1 MLALKLLPVLFA
13 SLSGS
18 SSFGQL
24 LQHLC
29 CCLLKTGRPA
39 IESADGA
46 AASQE
51 RWRRGSTHTCLS
63 CSQAWVGVWCF
74 LGEEKLDSHIWRTF
88 RCWWSVL
95 LGEALISLF
104 ENRCFLPWQAVSSGT
119 FLALTANLKRPL
131 QLQDWESNMP
141 QLQMSWIE
149 VFKDNQACL
158 IAFSTTIVLLHEI
171 SDSAVPTVTK
181 ENFKMYRFASSG
193 FDLFYEA
200 LYCWNT
206 SPN

>member
-1 MLALKLLPVLFA
+1 MAQ
-13 SLSGS
+13 
-18 SSFGQL
+18 QL
-24 LQHLC
+24 LLH
-29 CCLLKTGRPA
+29 KKDG
-39 IESADGA
+39 GA
-46 AASQE
+46 AAHTRASPAHKLESASGASWAKRSSTVVLE
-51 RWRRGSTHTCLS
+51 RLLDVEVFFRGR
-63 CSQAWVGVWCF
+63 F
-74 LGEEKLDSHIWRTF
+74 
-88 RCWWSVL
+88 
-95 LGEALISLF
+95 SLF

-193 FDLFYEA
+193 FDLFLEA